1 MFKTLIS
8 RYVMTHI
15 TKLPS
20 QSMFNSEGSRFI
32 NKYNTTIEVIVYLR
46 VINDQVFWPYR
57 GSQARPS
64 EPKQTY
70 FARPWLECFGRSFV
84 NAQLFATKTAWC
96 KIGLKMQNKKN
107 QAISKK
113 RNTTANSFE
122 IRGWT
127 CSILYGQFQALRFRM
142 LKVLLVAMKQVSGN
156 ISVLEEHIL
165 HCDWESTVNDRH
177 VKSSNV
183 GNL

>member
-46 VINDQVFWPYR
+46 VINDQVLWPYR
-57 GSQARPS
+57 GGQARPS

-70 FARPWLECFGRSFV
+70 FARP
-84 NAQLFATKTAWC
+84 
-96 KIGLKMQNKKN
+96 
-107 QAISKK
+107 
-113 RNTTANSFE
+113 
-122 IRGWT
+122 
-127 CSILYGQFQALRFRM
+127 
-142 LKVLLVAMKQVSGN
+142 
-156 ISVLEEHIL
+156 
-165 HCDWESTVNDRH
+165 
-177 VKSSNV
+177 
-183 GNL
+183 

>member
-15 TKLPS
+15 TKLLS

-32 NKYNTTIEVIVYLR
+32 NKYNTTIEFTMYLR
-46 VINDQVFWPYR
+46 LMTFLSPYR

-64 EPKQTY
+64 EPKQTKY

-84 NAQLFATKTAWC
+84 NAQLFATKPAWC
-96 KIGLKMQNKKN
+96 KIALKMQNKKN

-165 HCDWESTVNDRH
+165 HCD
-177 VKSSNV
+177 
-183 GNL
+183 

>member
-32 NKYNTTIEVIVYLR
+32 NKYNTTIEVIVYLSA
-46 VINDQVFWPYR
+46 INDLPLAVQTNR

-70 FARPWLECFGRSFV
+70 LQDPDWS
-84 NAQLFATKTAWC
+84 
-96 KIGLKMQNKKN
+96 
-107 QAISKK
+107 
-113 RNTTANSFE
+113 
-122 IRGWT
+122 
-127 CSILYGQFQALRFRM
+127 ALVDH
-142 LKVLLVAMKQVSGN
+142 L
-156 ISVLEEHIL
+156 
-165 HCDWESTVNDRH
+165 
-177 VKSSNV
+177 
-183 GNL
+183 

>member
-46 VINDQVFWPYR
+46 VINDQVLWPYR

-70 FARPWLECFGRSFV
+70 FARP
-84 NAQLFATKTAWC
+84 
-96 KIGLKMQNKKN
+96 
-107 QAISKK
+107 
-113 RNTTANSFE
+113 
-122 IRGWT
+122 
-127 CSILYGQFQALRFRM
+127 
-142 LKVLLVAMKQVSGN
+142 
-156 ISVLEEHIL
+156 
-165 HCDWESTVNDRH
+165 
-177 VKSSNV
+177 
-183 GNL
+183 

>member
-32 NKYNTTIEVIVYLR
+32 NKYNTTIEVIVYPSA
-46 VINDQVFWPYR
+46 INDLPLAVQR
-57 GSQARPS
+57 KSS
-64 EPKQTY
+64 EAIRTKTDL

-84 NAQLFATKTAWC
+84 NAQLFAKKTAWC
-96 KIGLKMQNKKN
+96 KIGLKMQNKKK

-165 HCDWESTVNDRH
+165 HCD
-177 VKSSNV
+177 
-183 GNL
+183 